1 MTVHLVNLTNPMMMK
16 GPLREL
22 IPLGEQTVRVR
33 LPEGKKAKRVQLLAA
48 GKTVRARDSGGYLTV
63 TVPSILDH
71 EVVAID
77 LL

>member
-1 MTVHLVNLTNPMMMK
+1 MMMK

-48 GKTVRARDSGGYLTV
+48 GKAVRAEDSRGYLTIR
-63 TVPSILDH
+63 VPSILDH

-77 LL
+77 FL